1 MSESMAFIGGV
12 AVAGLAALLLL
23 KGAGGNAIQNF
34 SASSP
39 QAQAP
44 VVAPPAIPPAAQY
57 NTYVPQNPSSSP
69 GNFVNEQLRSDMDR
83 MKLQI
88 ESMQRE
94 NDRLKSSN
102 DQLQTQIN
110 HQYQTQLKA
119 FNPHNLQN
127 APQQAALAP
136 AADNDW
142 WSSGVLWGAV
152 GGMALT
158 IGGGVVVA
166 GVSALFSQKPRAS
179 RTVQVIHPYSS
190 PNPTLTPVRRA
201 EFLPPRQEQRRTE
214 VPEYEDM
221 Y

>member
-23 KGAGGNAIQNF
+23 KGAGGNPMQNF
-34 SASSP
+34 PGSP

-44 VVAPPAIPPAAQY
+44 VVAPPVIPPAAQY
-57 NTYVPQNPSSSP
+57 NYVPQNPSSSP
-69 GNFVNEQLRSDMDR
+69 GNFANEQLRSDMDR
-83 MKLQI
+83 IKLQM

-94 NDRLKSSN
+94 NDRLKNSN
-102 DQLQTQIN
+102 EQLQTQIN
-110 HQYQTQLKA
+110 QQYQTQLKA

-127 APQQAALAP
+127 TPQQAVLPP
-136 AADNDW
+136 AVNNDW

-166 GVSALFSQKPRAS
+166 GISALFSQKPRAS
-179 RTVQVIHPYSS
+179 RTVQVIHPYNS

-214 VPEYEDM
+214 VPEYDDM